1 MREELK
7 NYVENTEKI
16 RMLTSAKLKDIAAA
30 DDYGMVL
37 QDNYL
42 LISRLAAENRE
53 ILSKCFYPYL
63 SPDAV
68 LDDDVIESLGQ
79 LEDSLQDSLKIDHL
93 DPFMHAKLSGVI
105 LDQTEK
111 KNSSADDL
119 ILQLDREVT
128 SCYFMVFV
136 TKKIYNRPDISEYYR
151 QRGLKAGKKLLEFL
165 SPENFDALNKD
176 SRHIVIV
183 NSRYMTVLYEGRYMT
198 REERDWLLDRLS
210 KSLEL
215 SEDPYYLR
223 EMPDYD
229 WKLHVER
236 IYYYFGIILEHN
248 NEAGFEADQLK
259 QICSRMRELDKLWQA
274 DQQWFSTQMDENML
288 QFMLLR
294 AEYLSGELTGREYRN
309 ELLKMYELRNVRS
322 EKNWE
327 DIVLFLWVPTDF
339 ILSLKNERLSEKDK
353 YYIERFYLNTLDYAH
368 QSSGSLVNSDLL
380 DCLSKQMLDFV
391 EIPGG
396 RGFESMGLGYL
407 AAVHT
412 PTYVHSIMVGQI
424 ARCLAGHLLKKE
436 THLFDGIVSM
446 TGSDNPQEIL
456 SFIYNAGLCHDFG
469 KMMLADTITVYGRNL
484 LDEEY
489 DLLKEHSEIGAY
501 MLEKHATTVKYANVA
516 RYHHLWYDGSNGYP
530 KADIS
535 SLPEKA
541 VIDIIACA
549 DGLDAATDKVGRSY
563 SKGKTLDEFTEE
575 LKAGA
580 GTRYAPYLAELL
592 EEDIVRKD
600 VEYLMQQGRRD
611 SYSRAYQRI
620 RDFTE
625 QSILY
630 GENL

>member
-68 LDDDVIESLGQ
+68 LDDDVIESFGQ
-79 LEDSLQDSLKIDHL
+79 LEDSLQDSKKIDHL

-105 LDQTEK
+105 LNQTEK
-111 KNSSADDL
+111 KNASVDEL

-128 SCYFMVFV
+128 SCYFMVFI

-151 QRGLKAGKKLLEFL
+151 QRGLKAGKKLLEYL
-165 SPENFDALNKD
+165 PPENFDALGKD
-176 SRHIVIV
+176 SKHIVIV
-183 NSRYMTVLYEGRYMT
+183 NSRYVTVLYEGRCLT
-198 REERDWLLDRLS
+198 REERDWLIDRLS

-223 EMPDYD
+223 EMPGYD

-236 IYYYFGIILEHN
+236 VYYYYALILDQD
-248 NEAGFEADQLK
+248 NEAGFDPDQLK
-259 QICSRMRELDKLWQA
+259 HICKRMKELDELWHA
-274 DQQWFSTQMDENML
+274 DRQWYSTQMDENMMRFL
-288 QFMLLR
+288 LLR
-294 AEYLSGELTGREYRN
+294 AEHLSGELTGREYRN
-309 ELLKMYELRNVRS
+309 ELLKMYEQRNVRS
-322 EKNWE
+322 EKDW
-327 DIVLFLWVPTDF
+327 DDLALFLWVPTDY

-380 DCLSKQMLDFV
+380 DCLSKQMYDFI

-396 RGFESMGLGYL
+396 KEFESMGLGYL

-424 ARCLAGHLLKKE
+424 ARCLAGHLLKKGS
-436 THLFDGIVSM
+436 HLFDGIDPS
-446 TGSDNPQEIL
+446 GNPQEIL

-469 KMMLADTITVYGRNL
+469 KIMLADTMTVYGRNL

-489 DLLKEHSEIGAY
+489 DLLKEHAELGAC
-501 MLEKHATTVKYANVA
+501 MLEKHSTTVKYAKVA
-516 RYHHLWYDGSNGYP
+516 RYHHLWYDGSDGYP

-535 SLPEKA
+535 ALPEKA

-549 DGLDAATDKVGRSY
+549 DGLDAATDRVGRSY
-563 SKGKTLDEFTEE
+563 SKGKTLEEFTEE

-580 GTRYAPYLAELL
+580 GTRYAPYLVELF
-592 EEDIVRKD
+592 EDEAVRKD
-600 VEYLMQQGRRD
+600 IEYLMQQGRRD